1 MTKEMTKTLYEV
13 HRNGR
18 IVVKYVTHTK
28 NCEEMLQE
36 IIQQHHRAKDD
47 IFVPSGF
54 KVVRIIGNERKVIYT
69 PKLREFW
76 KSKELNLVD

>member
-28 NCEEMLQE
+28 NCEEMLRE
-36 IIQQHHRAKDD
+36 IIQLHHRQTDD
-47 IFVPSGF
+47 VFQPSGF
-54 KVVRIIGNERKVIYT
+54 KVIRVIGKERTTIYT

-76 KSKELNLVD
+76 KKPKLDLVD